1 LTQVSQTIPSLSSV
15 FPKYLSRACSTS
27 TTVICSRRIFR
38 LVGGNWP
45 SLRYLVAMTNTSG
58 KSKTRLPKT
67 KLGQKGTFS
76 WALWDWA
83 QQPYPTIMQTFI
95 FPVYLAST
103 VAGAGSDADVQLGLT
118 TFIAGLFLLVIAP
131 VLGRRSDEG
140 GRRKFWLMAN
150 TYILVVIM
158 VASFFV
164 EPKAEFLLFGLILYG
179 MGSVVQESAF
189 INYYA
194 MLKSVSSP
202 STIGRISG
210 YAWGLGYLGGIILL
224 AVALFGFV
232 LPEMVFGVPA
242 TDGLQV
248 RTVFL
253 ICAVWTL
260 VFSIPLLLNVPEIE
274 KRKNARKE
282 SILAS
287 YVAIWGQLK
296 SLYKQAPDTLKFL
309 ISSAVYRDGL
319 AGVFT
324 FGAVLGSLAFGFTQ
338 TEIIIFG
345 MAANIVAGI
354 GAVIGGRIDDVIG
367 SKAIIV
373 ASLMG
378 LIVAGLGVFIFADA
392 GQITYWIGGL
402 ALCLFV
408 GPAQASS
415 RTFVSRFAPE
425 GREGEVFGLY
435 QTTGRAISG
444 LSGFFWATSISIA
457 AAVTGKENTT
467 IYGVLGLMVIL
478 VVGLA
483 LLLRVN
489 PNPKVSYSS

>member
-1 LTQVSQTIPSLSSV
+1 
-15 FPKYLSRACSTS
+15 
-27 TTVICSRRIFR
+27 
-38 LVGGNWP
+38 
-45 SLRYLVAMTNTSG
+45 MTNRANPTSP
-58 KSKTRLPKT
+58 KATKT
-67 KLGQKGTFS
+67 KLGDKKTFA

-95 FPVYLAST
+95 FPVYLAGAVAEAGT
-103 VAGAGSDADVQLGLT
+103 NADALLGIATGVAG
-118 TFIAGLFLLVIAP
+118 FLLAIIAP

-140 GRRKFWLMAN
+140 GRRKFWLMIS
-150 TYILVVIM
+150 TYGLVVIM

-164 EPKAEFLLFGLILYG
+164 EPKAEFLIFGLVLYG
-179 MGSVVQESAF
+179 LGSVVQETAYV
-189 INYYA
+189 NYYA

-210 YAWGLGYLGGIILL
+210 YAWGLGYAGGILLL

-232 LPEMVFGVPA
+232 LPGTVFGVPA
-242 TDGLQV
+242 TDGLEV

-253 ICAVWTL
+253 FCAIWT
-260 VFSIPLLLNVPEIE
+260 VIFSIPIFTQVPEIE
-274 KRKNARKE
+274 KKSSKKE
-282 SILAS
+282 SIFRS
-287 YVAIWGQLK
+287 YVLLWAQLK
-296 SLYKQAPDTLKFL
+296 SLYKQAPETLKFL

-319 AGVFT
+319 AGVFS
-324 FGAVLGSLAFGFTQ
+324 FGAVLGSLAFGFSQ

-367 SKAIIV
+367 SRNVIA
-373 ASLMG
+373 ASLIG
-378 LIVAGLGVFIFADA
+378 LIIAGFGVFLFADA

-435 QTTGRAISG
+435 QTTGRAISF
-444 LSGFFWATSISIA
+444 LSGFFWATAITIA
-457 AAVTGKENTT
+457 AVVTGEENTT

-478 VVGLA
+478 IVGLM

-489 PNPKVSYSS
+489 PNPQVKYSS